1 MEKRYSVYYW
11 IMALACVIPVVAL
24 LAMPNGM
31 NKDTIYFA
39 LLSFVPVAF
48 VAGTLLVNWKRRD
61 GSPPSEGE
69 R

>member
-1 MEKRYSVYYW
+1 MTKTLLPYYW

-24 LAMPNGM
+24 LAMPDGM
-31 NKDTIYFA
+31 NKDAIYFA
-39 LLSFVPVAF
+39 LLSFVPVVF

-61 GSPPSEGE
+61 GSTPSEGE

>member
-1 MEKRYSVYYW
+1 MKKRYSAYYW

-31 NKDTIYFA
+31 NKDAIYFA
-39 LLSFVPVAF
+39 LLSFAPVAF
-48 VAGTLLVNWKRRD
+48 VAGTLLVNWKRGD
-61 GSPPSEGE
+61 GSTPSEGE